1 MAGIQQLY
9 ERSELMRADLERP
22 VSVHS
27 CANFP
32 DVFLQEKSTDR
43 HRDTERDLQLQFCCL
58 LGDFEIAMSS
68 STLGMHHSLWDSL
81 SAEMGQLL
89 QQVKILKQQSPT
101 LADCQTGGESITN
114 PKQHKTKQ
122 KIKKSTTQQQQQQ
135 QIKIRPSC

>member
-1 MAGIQQLY
+1 
-9 ERSELMRADLERP
+9 MRADLERP

-32 DVFLQEKSTDR
+32 DVFLQEKSRQTQR
-43 HRDTERDLQLQFCCL
+43 HRDTQRDLQLQFCCL

-81 SAEMGQLL
+81 SVEMTQLV
-89 QQVKILKQQSPT
+89 QQVKILKQQRPT

-114 PKQHKTKQ
+114 PKQNKTKN
-122 KIKKSTTQQQQQQ
+122 
-135 QIKIRPSC
+135 